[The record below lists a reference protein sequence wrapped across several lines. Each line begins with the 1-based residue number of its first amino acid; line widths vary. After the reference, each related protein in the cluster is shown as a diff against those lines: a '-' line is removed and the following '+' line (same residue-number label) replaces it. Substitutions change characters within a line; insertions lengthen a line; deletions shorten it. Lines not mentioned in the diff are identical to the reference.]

1 MKRKLVGI
9 LCMICVLCAGCG
21 ADKGNVAKET
31 NTAEKDDAEVTTEAN
46 TEEAN
51 TEQKPLLEN
60 TSGKVMIQ
68 CVADAAYKYNS
79 YMITS
84 TDGENLVIDPTGVA
98 TKEDYDMNVAAIVST
113 HNHPDHVDKNFT
125 DSYPDAQKL
134 IHEEG
139 SISTKDFKVTLIP
152 SSHKG
157 DTIINPSN
165 NYIALI
171 EVDGLRIVH
180 MGDCGQTSLTDEQ
193 LAQLGEVDICFMQY
207 TNQQSGIAASDG
219 TAAKVMEQLSPKRII
234 PTHYMNDDLEY
245 LAQQYGEIEEVNNVM
260 YVDKDEVSKDDIKMY
275 RILNHVTY
283 K

>member
-1 MKRKLVGI
+1 MKRKLIGI
-9 LCMICVLCAGCG
+9 LCMICVVCAGCG
-21 ADKGNVAKET
+21 ATKESTAKEAD
-31 NTAEKDDAEVTTEAN
+31 TAPKDKVEETK

-51 TEQKPLLEN
+51 VEQKPLLEN
-60 TSGKVMIQ
+60 SSGKVMIQ

-84 TDGENLVIDPTGVA
+84 ANGENLVIDPTGVA

-125 DSYPDAQKL
+125 NSYPDAQKL
-134 IHEEG
+134 IYEDG
-139 SISTKDFKVTLIP
+139 SISTKDFKVTMIP

-157 DTIINPSN
+157 DTINTPST

-180 MGDCGQTSLTDEQ
+180 MGDCGQTSLTEEQ

-219 TAAKVMEQLSPKRII
+219 TAAKIMEQLSPKRII

-245 LAQQYGEIEEVNNVM
+245 LAQQYGEIEELDNVM
-260 YVDKDEVSKDDIKMY
+260 YVDKEDVSNDSLTMY
-275 RILNHVTY
+275 RILNNVTY